1 MPNKSYLERAK
12 KSKIKDV
19 KLPKFNFN
27 IINTSNI
34 ITEAKTSDNRTY
46 NSIKND
52 KANFSAKEIAKT
64 HLDVKY
70 ITKRDCIKNIKLDYS
85 GRNKNKNN
93 NKILNLKTNKDIKE
107 YSNKKDRIKK
117 IIMIRGYKDLST
129 HSTNKTPKKIGNK
142 NKMVDLSKYFRIK
155 VSNDSYKEN
164 LTDGLKYE
172 RNIKSQKKKKIW

>member
-1 MPNKSYLERAK
+1 MIKNKNKKNVIIDISDSNALNNNYDTSSEKITISQPSKNTSIEKDIKNLKLINGSFEIMPNKSYLERAK

-27 IINTSNI
+27 AINTSNN

-93 NKILNLKTNKDIKE
+93 NKILNLKNNKDIKE
-107 YSNKKDRIKK
+107 YSNKK
-117 IIMIRGYKDLST
+117 
-129 HSTNKTPKKIGNK
+129 
-142 NKMVDLSKYFRIK
+142 
-155 VSNDSYKEN
+155 E
-164 LTDGLKYE
+164 
-172 RNIKSQKKKKIW
+172 